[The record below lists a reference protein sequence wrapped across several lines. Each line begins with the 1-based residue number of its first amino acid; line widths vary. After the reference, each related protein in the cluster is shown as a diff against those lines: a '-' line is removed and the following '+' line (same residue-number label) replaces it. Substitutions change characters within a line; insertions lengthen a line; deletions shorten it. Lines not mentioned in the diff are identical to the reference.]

1 VLSPTA
7 AGAHEIGTGRPTG
20 FVATVASIRP
30 QVVGVQAQIV
40 LGDQLHLR
48 NLSRRPVEILDR
60 SGKPFIR
67 IPAGGNH
74 AWHDARVIGQGEPPP
89 PAPGAPES
97 APRFVKNWSVPGR
110 AAGQNFQIDGFLGWV
125 PPEETDEGGVSPFLF
140 AGGALA
146 LVGLSAVA
154 ALLLGRRRT

>member
-1 VLSPTA
+1 M
-7 AGAHEIGTGRPTG
+7 
-20 FVATVASIRP
+20 RP

-40 LGDQLHLR
+40 LGDQLHIR

-60 SGKPFIR
+60 AGKPFIR

-74 AWHDARVIGQGEPPP
+74 AWHDARVVGQGQPPP
-89 PAPGAPES
+89 AAPGAPET

-110 AAGQNFQIDGFLGWV
+110 VAGQNFQIDGFLGWV
-125 PPEETDEGGVSPFLF
+125 PPPADEGGVSAFLL

-146 LVGLSAVA
+146 LVALSAVA
-154 ALLLGRRRT
+154 AFLLSRRRTDPATGA